1 MTINDTWRYMGYA
14 EGISWVHHHWFAI
27 ILTCWLLQHPLS
39 FSCSVDINGTYK
51 KMTGVRLEKSVAPG
65 RGWGW
70 LWTIALLSV
79 QSSPGQ
85 EEKKTWCGK
94 CGSGATSHW
103 LDMNWQPQRRED
115 KMVLAFGSAIFTNKK
130 DPENTWKYKFR
141 LFFGMMHGLCTCNK
155 KLNKAAIQI

>member
-1 MTINDTWRYMGYA
+1 MGYA

-85 EEKKTWCGK
+85 EEKKDLMWQVWLGRNLTLIRHELTASTARGQNGAGLRERNFYQQE
-94 CGSGATSHW
+94 GS
-103 LDMNWQPQRRED
+103 
-115 KMVLAFGSAIFTNKK
+115 
-130 DPENTWKYKFR
+130 WKYMK
-141 LFFGMMHGLCTCNK
+141 
-155 KLNKAAIQI
+155 IQIPFIFWNDARAVHLQQKVEQGCNSDLRN